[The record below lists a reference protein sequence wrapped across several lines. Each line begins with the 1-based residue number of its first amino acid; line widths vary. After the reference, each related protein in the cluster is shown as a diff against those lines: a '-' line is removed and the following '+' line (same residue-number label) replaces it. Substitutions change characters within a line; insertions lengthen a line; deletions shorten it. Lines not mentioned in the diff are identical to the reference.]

1 MMLIISFLEFHFRHC
16 YDCMLSGAQGI
27 ARFYKAK
34 KKHIIT
40 TQTVS
45 GDLYEPLC
53 AQLASYT
60 VERVSFFVCCFFF
73 LSSCAMCGVKGIIMR
88 GEGGGHRE
96 ERRERIGHYA
106 SVRDVCVCV
115 CVCVFMCVSSEQN

>member
-1 MMLIISFLEFHFRHC
+1 MMLIISFLEFGFRHC
-16 YDCMLSGAQGI
+16 YDCMLSDAQGI

-45 GDLYEPLC
+45 GDSYEPLC

-60 VERVSFFVCCFFF
+60 VERVSFFVCCFF
-73 LSSCAMCGVKGIIMR
+73 LSSCAMCGVKGIINA
-88 GEGGGHRE
+88 GERE
-96 ERRERIGHYA
+96 EAIGRKGERE
-106 SVRDVCVCV
+106 
-115 CVCVFMCVSSEQN
+115 